1 MNAHPN
7 QYYALQDACKQFL
20 KRGDW
25 RNSYAVT
32 THLKERFRFPQD
44 HEVEKLR
51 LDASLN
57 NKYFL
62 KRLDYCIYGNSSKPT
77 RGNKRTTRIV
87 AIEEGKDRIHCH
99 FLIACPPKIDLKLMQ
114 DYCRISWLKTPFA
127 ISDIDV
133 KKHTSYS
140 PASSFG
146 TYIMKQIRGD
156 NSDALDYEN
165 IHLPPF
171 RK

>member
-1 MNAHPN
+1 MSTSNFRG
-7 QYYALQDACKQFL
+7 YYP
-20 KRGDW
+20 
-25 RNSYAVT
+25 VT
-32 THLKERFRFPQD
+32 THLKERFRFPQQ

-87 AIEEGKDRIHCH
+87 AIEEGKERIHCH
-99 FLIACPPKIDLKLMQ
+99 FLIACPPQITLSLMQ
-114 DYCRISWLKTPFA
+114 QYCWGSWIKTPYA

-133 KKHTSYS
+133 QEHKSHSQ
-140 PASSFG
+140 ASSFG
-146 TYIMKQIRGD
+146 TYIMKQVRAN

-165 IHLPPF
+165 IHLPTLP
-171 RK
+171 